1 MWRWS
6 SPGVHKGVA
15 LSISPP
21 WAGKGISGPGREQS
35 LDGTRGVAS
44 SCEPSVPISS
54 SELGTGWGAVSR
66 LREVALGLR
75 GHVGRGPPALPL
87 EKEPCFEKCNR
98 SG

>member
-1 MWRWS
+1 MEVEQPRGGFEHLPTLSWERHFWS
-6 SPGVHKGVA
+6 WEGTA
-15 LSISPP
+15 
-21 WAGKGISGPGREQS
+21 